1 MARPKTP
8 PGHLSETLAFPQH
21 FCSSPMDVLGDSPGA
36 AGPTLLAD
44 AALAEEYP
52 AMANARK
59 CDGTIELEADVRW
72 RLL

>member
-1 MARPKTP
+1 
-8 PGHLSETLAFPQH
+8 
-21 FCSSPMDVLGDSPGA
+21 MDVLGDSPGA
-36 AGPTLLAD
+36 AGRHYLPMPPSLAD
-44 AALAEEYP
+44 AAVAEEYP